1 VTPAGVVPAGLAPDA
16 NVGDGVPDRCVRIDE
31 PRPGRK
37 AQALPELPTLVTVA
51 DAARR
56 LAVSLRTLRAIIAA
70 GQLSVVRVS
79 ARRIAI
85 DTADLAEF
93 IERRR
98 VRAGGR

>member
-1 VTPAGVVPAGLAPDA
+1 VTAAGAVPAVPAPDA
-16 NVGDGVPDRCVRIDE
+16 GDGVAHRRVRIE
-31 PRPGRK
+31 APRPERK
-37 AQALPELPTLVTVA
+37 APALRELPTLVSVA

-56 LAVSLRTLRAIIAA
+56 LAVSLRTLRTIIAA

-98 VRAGGR
+98 ERAGGR

>member
-1 VTPAGVVPAGLAPDA
+1 VTAAPYAGSAPDA
-16 NVGDGVPDRCVRIDE
+16 GVGDGVGNAVRVDA
-31 PRPGRK
+31 PRPEKK
-37 AQALPELPTLVTVA
+37 APAMRELPTLVTVA

-70 GQLSVVRVS
+70 GQLSVIRVS
-79 ARRIAI
+79 ARRIAV
-85 DTADLAEF
+85 DLADLAEF

>member
-1 VTPAGVVPAGLAPDA
+1 VPAGPAPDA
-16 NVGDGVPDRCVRIDE
+16 GSGDGVTHRRLHIDT
-31 PRPGRK
+31 PRLERK
-37 AQALPELPTLVTVA
+37 ALAPREMPTLVTVA

-70 GQLSVVRVS
+70 GQLPVVRVS

-85 DTADLAEF
+85 DVADLAEF
-93 IERRR
+93 IERRL

>member
-1 VTPAGVVPAGLAPDA
+1 VTASGAVPAGPAPDA
-16 NVGDGVPDRCVRIDE
+16 DAGDAHRHARVDA
-31 PRPGRK
+31 PRPEKK
-37 AQALPELPTLVTVA
+37 APAPRELPTLVTVA
-51 DAARR
+51 DAARL

-79 ARRIAI
+79 SRRIAI

-98 VRAGGR
+98 VRAGDG

>member
-1 VTPAGVVPAGLAPDA
+1 MRGSATPAGPAPDA
-16 NVGDGVPDRCVRIDE
+16 ASDAGVAHQPVRIDA
-31 PRPGRK
+31 PRPERK
-37 AQALPELPTLVTVA
+37 APAVRELPTLVTVK

-79 ARRIAI
+79 ARRVAI
-85 DTADLAEF
+85 DVADLAEF
-93 IERRR
+93 IEQRR